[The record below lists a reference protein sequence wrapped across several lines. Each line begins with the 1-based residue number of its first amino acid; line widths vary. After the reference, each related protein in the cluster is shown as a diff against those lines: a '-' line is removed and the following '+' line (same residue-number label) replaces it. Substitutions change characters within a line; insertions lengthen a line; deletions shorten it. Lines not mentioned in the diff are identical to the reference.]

1 MKRVFLSGAGMVTS
15 LGTNFEE
22 TWQAVL
28 AGKSGVR
35 VMEDWKGL
43 KGLHSYLGAPAPEVD
58 ISSIPRSVRR
68 TMSRMSHMMVYSTMD
83 ALKAAG
89 IDLKTVD
96 PNRVAIIMGST
107 TGSPKCYQEYF
118 YKAYEVGGPEG
129 QLGTTFFKVMNHSV
143 ASNVASALDF
153 SGPVLAPSSA
163 CSTSA
168 QCIIM
173 GWEYIQSGLYDI
185 VIAGGADELHHTS
198 CEVFDIVYAASR
210 KYNDRPDESPRPFDK
225 DRDGLVV
232 SEGAGVVIMES
243 ADSMRAR
250 KARAI
255 GEVLGG
261 AFGCS
266 GAHMSKSDKDAMSE
280 IMQKSLARCRSEYE
294 KPTYV
299 NAHATATFQGDQ
311 AEVEA
316 IQAVLGSE
324 TYVSSL
330 KGHLGHSFAPCGAIE
345 TAFTCRMMNEGLI
358 LPTRNLKSVS
368 PECAVVQHVPE
379 IIRKDFSSAVSTN
392 FAFGGFNSSLVL
404 GRSPDL

>member
-15 LGTNFEE
+15 LGKNMEE
-22 TWQAVL
+22 TWQAIL
-28 AGKSGVR
+28 EGKSGVR
-35 VMEDWKGL
+35 VMEEWKTL
-43 KGLHSYLGAPAPEVD
+43 KGLNSFLGAPAPEVD
-58 ISSIPRSVRR
+58 ITSIPRSVRR
-68 TMSRMSHMMVYSTMD
+68 TMSRMSHLMVYATLD
-83 ALKAAG
+83 ALKNAG

-107 TGSPKCYQEYF
+107 TGSPKSYQEYF

-153 SGPVLAPSSA
+153 CGPVLAPSSA

-168 QCIIM
+168 QAMIM

-198 CEVFDIVYAASR
+198 CEVFDIVFAASR
-210 KYNDRPDESPRPFDK
+210 KYNTQPDESPRPFDK
-225 DRDGLVV
+225 NRDGLVV

-250 KARAI
+250 GVKAL

-261 AFGCS
+261 AYGCS
-266 GAHMSKSDKDAMSE
+266 GAHMSKSDREAMGE
-280 IMQKSLARCRSEYE
+280 VIQKSLSRCPSNTT
-294 KPTYV
+294 KPLYV
-299 NAHATATFQGDQ
+299 NAHATGTFQGDQ

-316 IQAVLGSE
+316 IADVLGAE

-330 KGHLGHSFAPCGAIE
+330 KGHLGHSLAPCGAIE
-345 TAFTCRMMNEGLI
+345 AALSCRMMNEGLI
-358 LPTRNLKSVS
+358 LPTRNLKEVS
-368 PECAVVQHVPE
+368 AECTVVQHVPE
-379 IIRKDFSSAVSTN
+379 LLKKEFSTAVSTN
-392 FAFGGFNSSLVL
+392 FAFGGFNTSLVL
-404 GRSPDL
+404 GRSPDA